1 MVTSAL
7 CNWYTNGNTADD
19 IATVADA
26 DLQTLVVNLTGIAA
40 DIGEKFRGF
49 TQAARHRSNLSC
61 NLCILAIIAWR
72 QTIRPTCSHAI
83 IYRLRVYSYKLQ
95 QQQPQCTAVEMRYE
109 RRCRSQNDYQSC
121 TAVRHK
127 ITMRHAELAA
137 WRLVC
142 DAGSCQVELWFSRH
156 QRDAT
161 SPNVRVP

>member
-83 IYRLRVYSYKLQ
+83 IYRLRVYYTATSCSSSSHNALQ
-95 QQQPQCTAVEMRYE
+95 LRCAMNAGVDRKTIINHALQYVTNHNAT
-109 RRCRSQNDYQSC
+109 RRTGCMAASVWCGQLSSW
-121 TAVRHK
+121 TV
-127 ITMRHAELAA
+127 IFTSPA
-137 WRLVC
+137 WR
-142 DAGSCQVELWFSRH
+142 H
-156 QRDAT
+156 Q
-161 SPNVRVP
+161 S